1 MRYTVLITKLLDAA
15 IKYKD
20 LGVSLSER
28 LNQRY
33 TSDIIRSMLMQIVCD
48 ERFQFLVGKGCNWK
62 YKTKLELEDFAKS
75 LEQNMPQ
82 TETAA
87 LNLTEEFLQQWFVD
101 KLKALQLDNNE
112 RISLAYNKENISMSK
127 EQVYNILSSIGFG
140 EGDIPEMESESEYE
154 EINAIGSGEG
164 DKADMESEFENV
176 LNNENKQKPEEPDSK
191 ENTKKQIGK
200 TDSPYFQNVETRF
213 LKKIPPSLL
222 QLAKLI
228 GRSQQ
233 DASYKMGKFLTASK
247 SDIAGISIGN
257 DLSCLLPSELAM
269 LSEAKTRDIFYRNF
283 ATKQLQVFASA
294 SSSQTPCKK
303 HQDGPIII
311 CLDTSSSMCGEP
323 IAVAKMLAMAVMI
336 IAKRKNRPVLL
347 VAYSYS
353 YRMMEI
359 RDFAMQKK
367 EILDFLRTLDQ
378 SGNDEN
384 RMFRWLLNSYLPS
397 QPTYKTA
404 DVLCISDF
412 GWTEIHKDVMDSI
425 NKEKE
430 KGCIFYGLNIG
441 HEFYDLSN
449 NKSQIITSLI
459 SPMDVLDSIWVYELG
474 VCRCIK
480 QTPNKK

>member
-1 MRYTVLITKLLDAA
+1 MRYTILITKLLDAA

-20 LGVSLSER
+20 LGVNLSER
-28 LNQRY
+28 LNLRY
-33 TSDIIRSMLMQIVCD
+33 SSDIIRSMLMQIVCD
-48 ERFQFLVGKGCNWK
+48 ERFQFLIGKGSNWS
-62 YKTKLELEDFAKS
+62 YKTKVELEDFARR
-75 LEQNMPQ
+75 LEQNMPC
-82 TETAA
+82 TETVA
-87 LNLTEEFLQQWFVD
+87 LKLTEDFLQQWFVE
-101 KLKALQLDNNE
+101 KIKALQLDNNE
-112 RISLAYNKENISMSK
+112 RIPLACKKENISMSK
-127 EQVYNILSSIGFG
+127 EQVYDILSSIGFG
-140 EGDIPEMESESEYE
+140 ECEKPEMESESENE
-154 EINAIGSGEG
+154 EIDAIGSREG
-164 DKADMESEFENV
+164 DKADMESEFENK
-176 LNNENKQKPEEPDSK
+176 LNNENKQKPEKPDSK

-200 TDSPYFQNVETRF
+200 TDSLYFQNVETRF
-213 LKKIPPSLL
+213 LKKIPASLFH
-222 QLAKLI
+222 LAKLI
-228 GRSQQ
+228 GRTQQ
-233 DASYKMGKFLTASK
+233 EASYKTGKFLTASK

-257 DLSCLLPSELAM
+257 DLSCLLPSELAL
-269 LSEAKTRDIFYRNF
+269 LSEDKTRDIFYRNF
-283 ATKQLQVFASA
+283 ANKQLQIFASA
-294 SSSQTPCKK
+294 SSYQTPCNK

-311 CLDTSSSMCGEP
+311 CLDTSSSMYGEP
-323 IAVAKMLAMAVMI
+323 IAVAKMLAIAVMI

-359 RDFAMQKK
+359 SDFAMQKK

>member
-1 MRYTVLITKLLDAA
+1 MRYSVLITKLLDAA

-20 LGVSLSER
+20 LGVNLSDR
-28 LNQRY
+28 LNLRY

-48 ERFQFLVGKGCNWK
+48 ERFQFLVWKGSNWR
-62 YKTKLELEDFAKS
+62 YKTKVELEDFARS
-75 LEQNMPQ
+75 LEQNMPH
-82 TETAA
+82 TETVA
-87 LNLTEEFLQQWFVD
+87 LKQTEEFLQQWFVD

-112 RISLAYNKENISMSK
+112 RIPMAYKKENISMSK
-127 EQVYNILSSIGFG
+127 GQVYDILSSIGFG
-140 EGDIPEMESESEYE
+140 EGDKLDKESVFENDQNDGDEQRPENE
-154 EINAIGSGEG
+154 ENNNKNIG
-164 DKADMESEFENV
+164 KADAS
-176 LNNENKQKPEEPDSK
+176 
-191 ENTKKQIGK
+191 
-200 TDSPYFQNVETRF
+200 YFQNVETRF
-213 LKKIPPSLL
+213 LQKIPPSLL

-323 IAVAKMLAMAVMI
+323 IAVAKMLAIAVML

-384 RMFRWLLNSYLPS
+384 RMFRWLLNSYLPG

-412 GWTEIHKDVMDSI
+412 GWTEIHDDVMDSI
-425 NKEKE
+425 NKEQE

-441 HEFYDLSN
+441 NEFYDLPN
-449 NKSQIITSLI
+449 IKSQLPTQMIG
-459 SPMDVLDSIWVYELG
+459 PMDVLDSIWAYELG
-474 VCRCIK
+474 VCKCIK
-480 QTPNKK
+480 QAQNKKS